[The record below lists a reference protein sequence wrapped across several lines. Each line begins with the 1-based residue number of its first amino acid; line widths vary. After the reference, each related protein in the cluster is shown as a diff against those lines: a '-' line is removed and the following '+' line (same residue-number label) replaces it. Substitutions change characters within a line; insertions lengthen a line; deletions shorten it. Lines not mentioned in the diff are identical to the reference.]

1 MLVSNTVLT
10 GSYDRGLVVLSA
22 GLSVCASYAALDL
35 GGRTASAHGRLRLA
49 WLVGGAFA
57 MGLGIWSMHYIGMLA
72 YRLPVPI
79 EYDWPTVLLSLCCA
93 IGASAGA
100 LIVSS
105 QPRINRLSISL
116 AGMVIGMGVVAM
128 HYTGMAAMRLQAMCQ
143 YSTPLVALSVVAAMV
158 ISVVSLQVAVRSRN
172 KAFLKRSK
180 KLLAALLLGSGV
192 PIMHYIG
199 MAAATFTA
207 SDISPDL
214 RHAVDVSSLG
224 ILGITAVTGMVLGLA
239 VVGSIVDRFLAQA
252 LALES
257 SGQMLRALI
266 DHLPDF
272 IYVKDTKGRFV
283 VANMSLARDLGLET
297 PDALIGKTDFDFYP
311 KELASSFFADEQNVI
326 SSGLVLLDQEEPVMD
341 HEGKMN
347 PVLTTKVPLRDRGGR
362 ITGIAGVGRDITQRK
377 KVEAAMR
384 EAREAAEAANRT
396 KSEFLAN
403 MSHEIRTPM
412 NGIIGM
418 AELVLDTDLTAEQR
432 GDLEL
437 LKQSANS
444 LLEIINDILDFSKI
458 EANRLELDLIEF
470 ALRDLV
476 DAITKT
482 LASTASR
489 KKLELNCHCAPNVPS
504 KMIGDPGRLRQ
515 ILVNLIGNA
524 IKFTERGR
532 ISLEVQLESF
542 EAEHC
547 ILRFSVRDTGP
558 GIPAEKQELIFSAF
572 TQADPSTTRKF
583 GGTGLGL
590 TISARL
596 ADLMGGKIWVESQP
610 GEGSTFHFTAKF
622 KTTGACLPAG
632 LIATL
637 ARNA

>member
-172 KAFLKRSK
+172 KAFMKRSK

-596 ADLMGGKIWVESQP
+596 ADLMGGKIWVESRP

>member
-590 TISARL
+590 TISGRL
-596 ADLMGGKIWVESQP
+596 ADLMGGKIWVESRP